1 MNRKSI
7 SDLSTTFSSIKD
19 SFTSNES
26 EQNEITAIISS
37 YTIKHDEN
45 KYFNKDYALYQIK
58 FCTRYKTWSVQKR
71 YSQFIELRDKLLL
84 KKIKNIPKLPPKLY
98 FTSEQKLAE
107 RQLGLEEFLNDLFKN
122 VNILRYPEIIDF
134 ISCPKEIIDIL
145 TYNMDYLN
153 MINLNSSSIINT
165 TDNNLYYKG
174 RVTISN
180 MHRNNSENH
189 INKNDKDNFY
199 CSLAKMNLNSDKI
212 KSNDKNYFA
221 AQNDTTDEEEK
232 ISHGKIIIQEFLRNL
247 IRTPYNKTELLY
259 QFEYFLLNKN
269 NEEDKSNSIFNWYFL
284 TEDEIKIFFNGFYSN
299 ISHTK
304 INGFLY
310 HCGKISNNILASE
323 QCLEF
328 LNKLLN
334 DDYNPQA
341 DTFLKIYKRCNL
353 NDITQMELERHIIQN
368 SNNVRIYAF
377 MVLYKYIED
386 NNDFEFQI
394 KKILNNKKA
403 EELFLQWYNI
413 EISNL

>member
-1 MNRKSI
+1 MNRKSY
-7 SDLSTTFSSIKD
+7 SELSTTLSSTKD
-19 SFTSNES
+19 SIISTES

-37 YTIKHDEN
+37 YSIKQDAN
-45 KYFNKDYALYQIK
+45 KYFNKNYALYLIK
-58 FCTRYKTWSVQKR
+58 FFTRYKTWSVQKR
-71 YSQFIELRDKLLL
+71 YSQFIELRDKLLS

-98 FTSEQKLAE
+98 FINEQKLNE

-122 VNILRYPEIIDF
+122 VNILRYPEIIEF
-134 ISCPKEIIDIL
+134 IKCPKEIIDIL
-145 TYNMDYLN
+145 TYNIDYLN

-180 MHRNNSENH
+180 INRNSSGSNS
-189 INKNDKDNFY
+189 NKNDKDNFY
-199 CSLAKMNLNSDKI
+199 CSLARMNLN
-212 KSNDKNYFA
+212 NDNNGKNVENYF
-221 AQNDTTDEEEK
+221 DSSDEEEE
-232 ISHGKIIIQEFLRNL
+232 ISHGTIIIQEFLRNL
-247 IRTPYNKTELLY
+247 MDTPNNKTELLY

-353 NDITQMELERHIIQN
+353 KDITQMELERHIIQN